1 MAKILN
7 TKELEG
13 IATLDK
19 KLKMMKLS
27 MKPQI
32 KLIKKMKDQ
41 V

>member
-1 MAKILN
+1 MLS

-13 IATLDK
+13 IVTLGK